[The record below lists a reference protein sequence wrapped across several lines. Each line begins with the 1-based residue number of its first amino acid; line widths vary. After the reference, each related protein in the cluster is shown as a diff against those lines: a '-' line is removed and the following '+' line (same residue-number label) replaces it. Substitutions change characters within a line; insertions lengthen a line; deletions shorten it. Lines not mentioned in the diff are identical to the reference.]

1 MPPTIR
7 VLVLAI
13 WLLVLPVGQADASG
27 FPAPSGKV
35 NDFAGLLS
43 VADRQDLESQLV
55 DLERA
60 TSAEVAVVTVR
71 STGGRSI
78 EEYAAALFAEWG
90 IGKKGADNGVLLLV
104 AVDDRTLR
112 IEVGYGLEGI
122 LPDGLAGAIIR
133 ETITPRFR
141 ENDYRR
147 GILDGVARIADSV
160 RRHELLTP
168 EQRAELDA
176 QAADAGRDWW
186 MAVFLSLFIAAG
198 AFVAGASLGAKV
210 VTELLFG
217 LVFAGAPL
225 YFSQFVAPRRS
236 IPILVLLA
244 AAVAAW
250 GYRVGRRPW
259 WRRHTRGTGRGGGG
273 SGWVMSSSSSGSSS
287 RSGSSSSGGGGGSFG
302 GGSSGGGGAS
312 GRW

>member
-1 MPPTIR
+1 MPTTTR
-7 VLVLAI
+7 VLLLACCL
-13 WLLVLPVGQADASG
+13 LLVPAGRANASD

-43 VADRQDLESQLV
+43 VADRQDLESQLAE
-55 DLERA
+55 LERA

-71 STGGRSI
+71 STSGRTI
-78 EEYAAALFAEWG
+78 EEYTAALFAEWG
-90 IGKKGADNGVLLLV
+90 IGKKEADNGVLLLV

-141 ENDYRR
+141 ENDYRQ
-147 GILDGVARIADSV
+147 GILDGVARIADCV
-160 RRHELLTP
+160 RRHEVLTQ
-168 EQRAELDA
+168 EQRARLDA
-176 QAADAGRDWW
+176 QAADAGRDWP
-186 MAVFLSLFIAAG
+186 MAVLLGPFIAAG
-198 AFVAGASLGAKV
+198 AFVAGASLGARV

-217 LVFAGAPL
+217 VVFAGAPL
-225 YFSQFVAPRRS
+225 YFSQFVAPRWS
-236 IPILVLLA
+236 IPWLFALGI
-244 AAVAAW
+244 AVAAW

-287 RSGSSSSGGGGGSFG
+287 RSGSSSSGGSGGSFG

-312 GRW
+312 GSW